1 MIKILISSDMTQTK
15 VGKLINN
22 LNIKLNENI
31 KYNVLCKRKY
41 QRIFKICLDGFCA
54 FNFQLTVPLVQELNT

>member
-1 MIKILISSDMTQTK
+1 MTQTK

-31 KYNVLCKRKY
+31 KYNVKGNIKEYLKFVLMVFVHS
-41 QRIFKICLDGFCA
+41 IFSL
-54 FNFQLTVPLVQELNT
+54 QSL